1 MRETGLSG
9 HEAVTGADKERR
21 QGSAANVVPKMDEL
35 AQIPLTGPQLGG
47 WCRKTAC
54 AKWTYAKAMNYLF
67 IVLAGLIVLV
77 AAFLLAYEVWILG
90 TERRVTHRRRRPGPP
105 NLSRW
110 G

>member
-1 MRETGLSG
+1 
-9 HEAVTGADKERR
+9 
-21 QGSAANVVPKMDEL
+21 
-35 AQIPLTGPQLGG
+35 
-47 WCRKTAC
+47 
-54 AKWTYAKAMNYLF
+54 MNSLF

-90 TERRVTHRRRRPGPP
+90 TERRVTHRRRRPVPP